1 MQVSVPD
8 VSSRPLAELISLS
21 GRRAV
26 VTGAGRGL
34 GRAVS
39 RRLAEAGAD
48 VLVADIAHELAATVA
63 EDLNTRRP
71 GCALAAHLD
80 VTDAESVAAAADL
93 AVRELGGLDIWVNN
107 AGIFPSVPALEMSG
121 GTWDEVFAV
130 NTRGVFLGSREAARR
145 MREAGS
151 GGVIVNVVST
161 AGFRGTAP
169 GLAAYVGSKHAVRG
183 ITRQLALEFAPFGIR
198 VLGVAPTYVPT
209 EGNMAAAAAA
219 LADSRAAGSTGNTE
233 ARRDAGSTGNAEA
246 PADAGTTEVPTDAGD
261 IASVMRPS
269 LLGRLGVPDD
279 IARVVLFCAGD
290 LSAFMTG
297 STLLA
302 DAGETI

>member
-8 VSSRPLAELISLS
+8 VSSRSLAELISLS

-34 GRAVS
+34 GRAIA

-48 VLVADIAHELAATVA
+48 VLVADIEPELAATAA
-63 EDLNTRRP
+63 EGLNALRP
-71 GCALAAHLD
+71 GCAVAAHVD
-80 VTDAESVAAAADL
+80 VSDAGSVIAAADL

-107 AGIFPSVPALEMSG
+107 AGIFPSVPALEMSDT
-121 GTWDEVFAV
+121 TWDEVFAV

-145 MREAGS
+145 MREG

-169 GLAAYVGSKHAVRG
+169 GLAAYVGSKHAARG
-183 ITRQLALEFAPFGIR
+183 VTRQLALEFAPFGIR

-209 EGNMAAAAAA
+209 EGNMAAATAAA
-219 LADSRAAGSTGNTE
+219 GDPAA
-233 ARRDAGSTGNAEA
+233 
-246 PADAGTTEVPTDAGD
+246 AGD
-261 IASVMRPS
+261 IVSVMRPS
-269 LLGRLGVPDD
+269 RLGRLGVPDD
-279 IARVVLFCAGD
+279 IARVVLFCASD

>member
-1 MQVSVPD
+1 MRVSVPD

-34 GRAVS
+34 GRAIAQ
-39 RRLAEAGAD
+39 RLAEAGAD
-48 VLVADIAHELAATVA
+48 VLVADLDQELAAAVA
-63 EDLNTRRP
+63 EDLNARRP
-71 GCALAAHLD
+71 GCALAAHMD
-80 VTDAESVAAAADL
+80 VTDAGSVAAAADL

-107 AGIFPSVPALEMSG
+107 AGIFPSVPALEMSDE
-121 GTWDEVFAV
+121 TWNEVFAV
-130 NTRGVFLGSREAARR
+130 NARGVFLGSKEAALR
-145 MREAGS
+145 MREAGH

-169 GLAAYVGSKHAVRG
+169 GLAAYVGSKHAARG
-183 ITRQLALEFAPFGIR
+183 LTRQLALEFAPFGVR

-209 EGNMAAAAAA
+209 EGNMAAAVSPQAAA
-219 LADSRAAGSTGNTE
+219 DAD
-233 ARRDAGSTGNAEA
+233 DL
-246 PADAGTTEVPTDAGD
+246 VP
-261 IASVMRPS
+261 VMQPG

-279 IARVVLFCAGD
+279 IARVVLFCASD